1 MLDFRSDT
9 EYFTLV
15 LALAAKAK
23 ETLWIGTADI
33 KDLYVVQ
40 G

>member
-9 EYFTLV
+9 EYFTMV
-15 LALAAKAK
+15 LDLAAKAK
-23 ETLWIGTADI
+23 ETLWSGTADI